1 MSMKTIDSAVV
12 QKLNLLGVLW
22 PVKQLKKTPF
32 EKELPEGFDFDKQ
45 YLAKV
50 SAENNGGN
58 FWVAIRILKN
68 QKGWTRVSFL
78 QFRYK
83 PIVLSDYYQYE
94 DTPISDSNQII
105 KILATFNARYQYVRI
120 NFYLKN

>member
-1 MSMKTIDSAVV
+1 METAEV
-12 QKLNLLGVLW
+12 QKLDLLSVLW
-22 PVKQLKKTPF
+22 PVKQLKKTPN
-32 EKELPEGFDFDKQ
+32 EKELPEGYGYDKQ
-45 YLAKV
+45 YLARV
-50 SAENNGGN
+50 SAANDAN

-83 PIVLSDYYQYE
+83 PIVLSVYYQYE
-94 DTPISDSNQII
+94 ETPISDPNQII
-105 KILATFNARYQYVRI
+105 QILATFHARYQYVRI